1 MYRNTAAFLA
11 LVLCLLASPLSA
23 AEAETGEASWYGPGF
38 HGRLTANGE
47 VFDKEALT
55 AAHRTLPFGT
65 VVRVRN
71 LDNGREAV
79 LRINDRGPFARGR
92 ILDVSEAGARALGMV
107 ESGTARVRIEI
118 IRMGGTA
125 ASGAPAAA
133 VPAPALS
140 VPPGVS
146 SPEVSVR
153 IQVASYR
160 NAGNAGRAAERLR
173 LSGLNPSL
181 ETEGA
186 FTRVVLAGI
195 RPVEKDALVKRLADL
210 GFPGVLVRTETR
222 Y

>member
-1 MYRNTAAFLA
+1 MYRNTAALLA
-11 LVLCLLASPLSA
+11 LTFCLLARSLSA

-92 ILDVSEAGARALGMV
+92 ILDVSEAGARVLGMV

-118 IRMGGTA
+118 LRLGEAPKA
-125 ASGAPAAA
+125 AGPAGASATSGAA
-133 VPAPALS
+133 VP
-140 VPPGVS
+140 VVT
-146 SPEVSVR
+146 VR

-160 NAGNAGRAAERLR
+160 DAGNAGRAAERLR
-173 LSGLNPSL
+173 LSGLSPSL
-181 ETEGA
+181 ETEGS
-186 FTRVVLAGI
+186 FTRVVLAGV
-195 RPVEKDALVKRLADL
+195 PPGEKDALVKRLSEL

>member
-1 MYRNTAAFLA
+1 MYRNRISAVGLAFLA
-11 LVLCLLASPLSA
+11 LSLSA
-23 AEAETGEASWYGPGF
+23 APLPSAEAETGEASWYGPGF
-38 HGRLTANGE
+38 HGRRTANGE
-47 VFDKEALT
+47 VFDKEAMT

-65 VVRVRN
+65 LVRVRN

-107 ESGTARVRIEI
+107 EAGTARVRIEI
-118 IRMGGTA
+118 VRKEGTV
-125 ASGAPAAA
+125 ASGTPAAGTSPI
-133 VPAPALS
+133 PAGPGPAS
-140 VPPGVS
+140 
-146 SPEVSVR
+146 SVR

-160 NAGNAGRAAERLR
+160 DAVNAGRTAERLR
-173 LSGLNPSL
+173 LSGMNPSL

-195 RPVEKDALVKRLADL
+195 LPGEKDALVKRLAEL
-210 GFPGVLVRTETR
+210 GYPGVLVRTETR